1 MRAPA
6 PAVVVAVRV
15 GVGDD
20 VEAGQTIVVLESMK
34 METAVRAPVAGRVRE
49 VLAVVNAQVDAG
61 AALHAAGAGRRRGRA
76 GRRRAGRAAGRRRT
90 RDGRRPRG
98 GAGRCSRRCRR

>member
-6 PAVVVAVRV
+6 PAVVVAVRAA
-15 GVGDD
+15 VGDD

-61 AALHAAGAGRRRGRA
+61 AALMRVEPAGDEAEH
-76 GRRRAGRAAGRRRT
+76 GRRRAGRAARVPRPPRRRGP
-90 RDGRRPRG
+90 RARRWT
-98 GAGRCSRRCRR
+98 CSRRCRP